1 MVGCGRTAVTSSR
14 PTLGSQPS
22 LTEKM
27 YLRINPRKKI
37 GIEIPIRETT
47 RLLRSN
53 HEPYFFAAK
62 KPSGTPRTSANII
75 AASASSIVAG
85 KRCSSS

>member
-1 MVGCGRTAVTSSR
+1 VTSSR
-14 PTLGSQPS
+14 PTLGNQPS
-22 LTEKM
+22 LIEKT
-27 YLRINPRKKI
+27 YLRISPRKKI
-37 GIEIPIRETT
+37 GIEIPIREMT

-62 KPSGTPRTSANII
+62 KPSGIPKTSANII
-75 AASASSIVAG
+75 ADSASSIVAG